1 MAETAMIQEGMTK
14 LQNAVSQLSDRDL
27 LSQVKVAAVRERD
40 ATARLIA
47 LLAEIDTRRLYLGEG
62 CSSLF
67 TYCTQVLHLSD
78 YVARNI
84 IRLMLLS
91 ALCEAGGRRGR
102 LFKPGQLRSST

>member
-1 MAETAMIQEGMTK
+1 MMKSVLVA
-14 LQNAVSQLSDRDL
+14 QLSDQEL
-27 LSQVKVAAVRERD
+27 LAEVKVAAGRERD

-47 LLAEIDTRRLYLGEG
+47 LLAQVDERRLYLGEG

-67 TYCTQVLHLSD
+67 NYCTQVLHLSD

>member
-1 MAETAMIQEGMTK
+1 MLQREMTK
-14 LQNAVSQLSDRDL
+14 STCVAQLSDQEL
-27 LSQVKVAAVRERD
+27 LAEVKVAAGCERE

-47 LLAEIDTRRLYLGEG
+47 LLAQLDERRLYLGEG

-84 IRLMLLS
+84 IGLMLLS
-91 ALCEAGGRRGR
+91 ALCEAGGRNQRR
-102 LFKPGQLRSST
+102 L